1 MEQQVWTISDY
12 LLLIVS
18 AVLINNILLIRFL
31 GNCPFLGVSKKMD
44 TAVGMTFGVIFVLTC
59 SGPLT
64 WLTETYFLKSLNIV
78 YIETGA
84 FILVIATFVQLTEM
98 VIRKV
103 SPALYRSLGIY
114 LPLITTNCA
123 ILGTCFYNMRFKF
136 GFLPTLIFSFASAT
150 GFGLALII
158 FAGIRERFAYSRIP
172 GSFEGTAIGLITAG
186 LIGLSFFA
194 FAGLAK

>member
-1 MEQQVWTISDY
+1 MEQQVWTLSDY

-64 WLTETYFLKSLNIV
+64 WLTETYFLKPLNIV

-103 SPALYRSLGIY
+103 SPGLYRSLGIY

-136 GFLPTLIFSFASAT
+136 GFLPTLIFSFASAA

-158 FAGIRERFAYSRIP
+158 FAGIRERFAYSKIP

-186 LIGLSFFA
+186 LIGLSFYA